1 MSTRRS
7 LTRKSSSII
16 ALAALVTSM
25 GVLPAYAVNT
35 AASNGGAVVTT
46 SSAQERAASDKKTV
60 TGDLNWA
67 VRDSFLKYIQGPI
80 ARGKVE
86 VSDGASA
93 LKGSD
98 GKINNFNFKVE
109 DGQELDITKPAGEI
123 RFHGTVLMTG
133 HGGILEMTIANPTI
147 KLTGGDKATGGTQSG
162 VLSAEVKSRKFVD
175 TTTKGEMVDYKR
187 VDIASIPQ
195 IDVNTEGNQITLKS
209 KPATLLES
217 GVAAFGGFYEA
228 GKDMAEIAVTLQQNK
243 EAEET
248 PEPENPGANNP
259 GKDDPEE
266 PKPTEEP
273 GANNNSEEK
282 PGNNT
287 TEKPGNT
294 STEKPKQD
302 KPSPSTPNKKPAK
315 QNTSKGSEKKECKVD
330 GNRVRVTAGSMSW
343 PLRSSF
349 TSYIRGSIA
358 KGGWDLSN
366 GATWSGSAFGFQ
378 TGGGLY
384 DKAKKQGTLHFKGTV
399 HFTGHKGIL
408 NTTISN
414 PSVQINGN
422 SGAIYLNISSAGMD
436 GKVVNYGR
444 IHFAN
449 VALSNVTASGNQ
461 LSVSAS
467 SVNLTAKGAA
477 GFAGFYEVGEKMDNF
492 SLTVST
498 TPASACDPETGELIE
513 YDAYGNRVA
522 DGQQAG
528 GLAATGADNMSLV
541 YTSILL
547 AVIGAGALALRYRRA

>member
-1 MSTRRS
+1 
-7 LTRKSSSII
+7 
-16 ALAALVTSM
+16 M
-25 GVLPAYAVNT
+25 GVLPAYAVDT
-35 AASNGGAVVTT
+35 AASNGGAVVAT
-46 SSAQERAASDKKTV
+46 SSAQNERAASDKKMV

-67 VRDSFLKYIQGPI
+67 VRDSFLGYIQGPI
-80 ARGKVE
+80 AHGKIE
-86 VSDGASA
+86 VSDGASTI
-93 LKGSD
+93 KD
-98 GKINNFNFKVE
+98 GNGKVQSFNFKTE
-109 DGQELDITKPAGEI
+109 TGQQLDPNKPGGEI
-123 RFHGTVLMTG
+123 RFHGTVQMTG

-147 KLTGGDKATGGTQSG
+147 KLTGGDKAAGGTQSG
-162 VLSAEVKSRKFVD
+162 VISAEVKSRKYVD
-175 TTTKGEMVDYKR
+175 TTTKGELVDYKR

-195 IDVNTEGNQITLKS
+195 INVETEGDQITFKAKS
-209 KPATLLES
+209 GTLLES
-217 GVAAFGGFYEA
+217 GVAAFGGFYDA
-228 GKDMAEIAVTLQQNK
+228 GKDMSGIEVTLQQSK
-243 EAEET
+243 AAEEK
-248 PEPENPGANNP
+248 PEPENPGANDPEN
-259 GKDDPEE
+259 DDPEE
-266 PKPTEEP
+266 SKPTEEP

-287 TEKPGNT
+287 TEKPGNNT
-294 STEKPKQD
+294 TEKPKQH
-302 KPSPSTPNKKPAK
+302 KPAPATPNKKPAK
-315 QNTSKGSEKKECKVD
+315 QNKSKASTKKECKVD

-408 NTTISN
+408 NTKISN

-422 SGAIYLNISSAGMD
+422 SGAIYLNISSAGID

-492 SLTVST
+492 SLSVST
-498 TPASACDPETGELIE
+498 TPASACDPNTGELIQ
-513 YDAYGNRVA
+513 YDAYGNKVA

-528 GLAATGADNMSLV
+528 GLASTGADNISLV
-541 YTSILL
+541 YASVLL
-547 AVIGAGALALRYRRA
+547 AVVGAGALVLRHRRA